1 MSKFER
7 VDEKLNSLLS
17 NSICVLIRY
26 YWWFFI
32 FKVSR
37 DFIHYRL

>member
-7 VDEKLNSLLS
+7 VDEKLNSLLATVF
-17 NSICVLIRY
+17 CVLIKY

-37 DFIHYRL
+37 DFIHDRL